1 MKRPFP
7 LFEVLGLTAALALAG
22 ACSPNTSVK
31 PGAPVL
37 TEIKLVENGSSVT
50 TIPAS
55 VAECPATAIGG
66 SDAGINGGMCDP
78 SISICRLTSASNW
91 CRCVPNPAPAGPTPP
106 GPDCVDGGLVDA
118 GTPAVDA
125 GADAGADASSDAA
138 SDAAAPLG
146 GTWNCGPFSPATAA
160 LFVFDRLLD
169 TAPLGD
175 GAASGATDLSTLTIA
190 PPSAAT
196 IALGATYNSNGSPN
210 EIIFPLLGDFFSDG
224 PGLFF
229 VAQPALP
236 QSSIISMA
244 LDPTKVRAKDGKTAF
259 ASSGLLDGSLAF
271 TTAPFS
277 GAVTATP
284 VPPPP
289 AADAGVCAPPP
300 STVPL
305 DMTPIVLTFNNIVN
319 PAAIGTHVTLTA
331 TAPGG
336 AVTPVPYTPTSGD
349 GLNVSITPN
358 ANWPASSV
366 INFTLDAAAADVL
379 GETIGAPG
387 LSATFTT
394 SAM

>member
-1 MKRPFP
+1 MNRPFP
-7 LFEVLGLTAALALAG
+7 RFEVLGLTAALALAG
-22 ACSPNTSVK
+22 ACTPNTSVK

-37 TEIKLVENGSSVT
+37 TEMKLVENGSSVT
-50 TIPAS
+50 TIPAN

-91 CRCVPNPAPAGPTPP
+91 CRCVPNPAPAAPTPP
-106 GPDCVDGGLVDA
+106 GPNCVDGGLVDA

-125 GADAGADASSDAA
+125 SADAGADASADAA

-146 GTWNCGPFSPATAA
+146 GTWNCGPFSPDTAA

-175 GAASGATDLSTLTIA
+175 GAASGVSDLATFTIA
-190 PPSAAT
+190 PPSAAA
-196 IALGATYNSNGSPN
+196 IALGATYNSNGSPS

-236 QSSIISMA
+236 QTSVISIA
-244 LDPTKVRAKDGKTAF
+244 LDPTKVRAKDGKTSF
-259 ASSGLLDGSLAF
+259 AGSGLLDGSLAF
-271 TTAPFS
+271 TTALFS
-277 GAVTATP
+277 GAVTSTP

-289 AADAGVCAPPP
+289 DADAGVCAPPP

-305 DMTPIVLTFNNIVN
+305 DMTPIVLTFNNIVV
-319 PAAIGTHVTLTA
+319 PAAIATHVTLTA
-331 TAPGG
+331 TAGG
-336 AVTPVPYTPTSGD
+336 AVTSIAFMATSGD

-358 ANWPASSV
+358 ANWQASSV
-366 INFTLDAAAADVL
+366 IKFVLDATAADVL